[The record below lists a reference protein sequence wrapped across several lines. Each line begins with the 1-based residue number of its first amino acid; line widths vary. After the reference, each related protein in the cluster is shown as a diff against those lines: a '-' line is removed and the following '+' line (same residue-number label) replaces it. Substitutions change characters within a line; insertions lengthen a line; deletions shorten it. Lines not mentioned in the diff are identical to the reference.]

1 LPVSDSDVVR
11 EFVNKGEN
19 KKGGEIKMTNRNE
32 ITEFKKNW
40 EGIIMS
46 LKKLAKYLAKEKGID
61 IDEALKLLKQRNKNI
76 EVNGYFTAMVMDY
89 IRQDEFNAIKKNR
102 NKEERRNDK

>member
-1 LPVSDSDVVR
+1 
-11 EFVNKGEN
+11 
-19 KKGGEIKMTNRNE
+19 MTNRNE
-32 ITEFKKNW
+32 ITEFKKKW

-46 LKKLAKYLAKEKGID
+46 LKKLAKYLAKENGID

-89 IRQDEFNAIKKNR
+89 IRQDEFNTIKKNEYEKEKN
-102 NKEERRNDK
+102 NKLRGDKND